1 MNWIFDFF
9 VIWSVGFFLT
19 FFVFFTEWPE
29 KVTQTSISRKVNLLR
44 ENPCRFESTNEQAT
58 LSEGFGRLSYVSQ
71 GRIEAM
77 KLKFLEFQ
85 VKFCSFCRGAEFQ
98 DLTMR
103 IHFWPLQEIFCAVK
117 SIWAL
122 IMIFMYLTTYRKGPE
137 DSICSFDRS
146 PALIL
151 S

>member
-44 ENPCRFESTNEQAT
+44 E
-58 LSEGFGRLSYVSQ
+58 GFGRLSYVSQ

-85 VKFCSFCRGAEFQ
+85 VKFCSFCRGAKFQ

-103 IHFWPLQEIFCAVK
+103 IHFWKFF
-117 SIWAL
+117 AL
-122 IMIFMYLTTYRKGPE
+122 
-137 DSICSFDRS
+137 
-146 PALIL
+146 
-151 S
+151 